1 MIAASPDESGTPVG
15 GDGDARPAGVSPYST
30 GGGGVTFERKVA
42 VKYLAQLLVGDGA
55 SELGDARRVASVA
68 FQQAPEHPV
77 DDLVVRAARP
87 DEQEPSL
94 VLALAVRRKPQIVSS
109 DESTR
114 KLIGQFVRAVIDAP
128 IDGPEFRVGLVV
140 SGPQTHAAQL
150 ATLATHAAV
159 QMDAPG
165 FFDLIDTPGK
175 FPAGVRDRLAHV
187 EQLVNH
193 ALRDLDEA
201 QADPTVIRHRT
212 WQVLSALE
220 VLMPTL
226 ESPDEADW
234 SDITNRL
241 VPVARGTD
249 LLGASRLRDRLVA
262 LAAECSPKSARID
275 LTLLRRGAHAALEA
289 TIRRH
294 ERGWHML
301 DGLHAMAL
309 ASVRREISSIDGVR
323 SVHVDRR
330 DSASELLEAV
340 GDAVGVVVTG
350 EPGVGKSAL
359 VLQACTDAS
368 AEKPDSLQVLCVNL
382 RGVPLL
388 VMNFE
393 NALDCPLE
401 ELFGELSA
409 PQRILV
415 VDGADAV
422 AEGQEMAFRHLVE
435 AARAS
440 DVKVIAVCAVETKQV
455 VHEALSDAL
464 GAPVPELVVSP
475 LTDAEI
481 AKIAGT
487 FPELRGLNANPR
499 SRELLRRLVVVDL
512 LVRGRVAGV
521 PLTDADAMNEVWQGL
536 VRRRE
541 SSERGS
547 PDARELALLQ
557 LAALELSG
565 GDRLAV
571 LGGIDPVALDGLR
584 HDRLLR
590 TSVDDEYWIGP
601 EFAHDELRRYAVARL
616 LLAHGD
622 PTAKLLQA
630 DVPRWSLSA
639 AQLACQARLAQP
651 DTATTPMLGRF
662 ATLQSSFDD
671 VVEASHETRW
681 GDVPTEALLT
691 LADPGPALADAW
703 PSLRAKEDAGVRR
716 LVRLVDQ
723 RHRHKNGMVNLSTVE
738 PVVRLLLA
746 EEAPWY
752 VGDFAESLLREWL
765 HAHIASRTPVGNP
778 LRILLR
784 ERLVSACRAADRRLS
799 EQREADA
806 AARATRTA
814 EQEGGSEIG
823 CFPRVAALNYGRRRE
838 RPDLPYE
845 ITEET
850 VLKLLALLGPD
861 LGADGEEI
869 LRRVRRDAPD
879 RLAPAVDDLPTACAV
894 ASYAPGLLAELT
906 EGYYFDD
913 DFEDGI
919 LRLDGFDDGI
929 RRHRSRGIG
938 SPWGA
943 AWNRGPFYPLLQAD
957 FTGGVRVINRLLNHA
972 ARVRVLTLASLGGPD
987 LAPDDA
993 MSAYQVELGITG
1005 TRRLYVGD
1013 DHVWRWYRGTGV
1025 GPDHCVS
1032 ALQALE
1038 RLCDERIRAGD
1049 PVNPLL
1055 AILLEGCE
1063 NLAMAGL
1070 IVGILVRHV
1079 EDAGSALDAFY
1090 PEPRIWELEVPRL
1103 VTEDSWPAGPAD
1115 GSVEADRRDWSLQHA
1130 AGVMVMEA
1138 NEDRQ
1143 AELRAFGEALV
1154 ANARRTIAT
1163 ARGRDATDADDG
1175 VNDAIEQEL
1184 ATFRNWAI
1192 TLDRDRYR
1200 PVQTPDG
1207 LYVQATPPEDLAEIL
1222 QQRIGDQQLGH
1233 EEIQLLHR
1241 YATRRQDKP
1250 TDAIDRDELVADIE
1264 VAQRILANQSAL
1276 IALNPWDL
1284 PTAVAAA
1291 ALQAHLLRGVDLP
1304 IEALT
1309 FAVDTVLQVGEGEA
1323 WPREYLAETAYF
1335 EQAADRSAA
1344 RALPLLLLPAGTQLR
1359 ALLDGTDERSLN
1371 ERAAKACVNLARVR
1385 SYEVRLHLA
1394 RSLDALWTTPC
1405 ADKTTCHHETGFRI
1419 AIETTRDCALGP
1431 RDPDEGRRQ
1440 LATLQEPITE
1450 SLAELRADSI
1460 ITSRLDAAIRS
1471 LAPAATANCCV
1482 SANALALLTALLDAQ
1497 QRSLLNAEHDT
1508 VDGRGT
1514 HTLVRARALLTLAE
1528 HGDDTAIYTQV
1539 DAYANHAFLLGHLLR
1554 TLSAAAEET
1563 TGRAAT
1569 ARQLWPN
1576 VMRRVLALHH
1586 AGRAPF
1592 GSGFIGGMT
1601 RAALLPDPSPDG
1613 EYRYREV
1620 EDEPIRW
1627 WNPLA
1632 LRGEVEEWLAIAE
1645 GNATCV
1651 DQLIAFLCA
1660 LDPLDQAAIGL
1671 PWIARLVLADPS
1683 RVATGSLS
1691 VSAWL
1696 IDVRAF
1702 ATDAGLGAQ
1711 WQEVV
1716 DALVVAGVSRL
1727 ALYSE

>member
-1 MIAASPDESGTPVG
+1 MG
-15 GDGDARPAGVSPYST
+15 GDGDARSAGVSPYST

-42 VKYLAQLLVGDGA
+42 VNYLAHLLVGDNTG
-55 SELGDARRVASVA
+55 ELGDARRVESVA
-68 FQQAPEHPV
+68 FQQAPEHSV
-77 DDLVVRAARP
+77 DDLVVQAARP

-114 KLIGQFVRAVIDAP
+114 KLIRQFVRAVIDAP

-140 SGPQTHAAQL
+140 SGRQTHAEHL
-150 ATLATHAAV
+150 ATLAAHAAV

-175 FPAGVRDRLAHV
+175 FPAAVRDRLTHV
-187 EQLVNH
+187 EQLVDR

-201 QADPTVIRHRT
+201 EADSTVVRHRT

-220 VLMPTL
+220 VLMPRL

-234 SDITNRL
+234 SEITNRL
-241 VPVARGTD
+241 VPFARGTD
-249 LLGASRLRDRLVA
+249 LVGASRLRDRLVDC
-262 LAAECSPKSARID
+262 AAEYSPKSARID
-275 LTLLRRGAHAALEA
+275 LTRLRRDTHAALD
-289 TIRRH
+289 TTVRRH
-294 ERGWHML
+294 ERGWRVL
-301 DGLHAMAL
+301 DRLHEMAL
-309 ASVRREISSIDGVR
+309 GSVRREISTLDGAR
-323 SVHVDRR
+323 RVHVDRR

-359 VLQACTDAS
+359 ALQECTDAS
-368 AEKPDSLQVLCVNL
+368 AEIPDSLEVLCVNL
-382 RGVPLL
+382 RDVPLL
-388 VMNFE
+388 VMDFE
-393 NALDCPLE
+393 TALDCPLE
-401 ELFGELSA
+401 EVFGELSA
-409 PQRILV
+409 PKRILV

-422 AEGQEMAFRHLVE
+422 AEGRETAFRHLVE

-440 DVKVIAVCAVETKQV
+440 DVKVIAVCAVEEKQV
-455 VHEALSDAL
+455 VHDALSDGL
-464 GAPVPELVVSP
+464 GAPVPEFAVPL

-481 AKIAGT
+481 ARIAGT
-487 FPELRGLNANPR
+487 FPELRDLNANPR

-512 LVRGRVAGV
+512 LVRGRVSGV
-521 PLTDADAMNEVWQGL
+521 PLTDAEAMNEVWQGL

-541 SSERGS
+541 ASERGT

-557 LAALELSG
+557 LADLELSG
-565 GDRLAV
+565 GDWLAV
-571 LGGIDPVALDGLR
+571 LGGIDPAALEGLR

-590 TSVDDEYWIGP
+590 ASVDEPFKIRP

-630 DVPRWSLSA
+630 EVPRWSLSA

-651 DTATTPMLGRF
+651 DTATTPMSGRF
-662 ATLQSSFDD
+662 ATLQSSFDEL
-671 VVEASHETRW
+671 VEAGHGTRW
-681 GDVPTEALLT
+681 GDVPTDALLT
-691 LADPGPALADAW
+691 LADPGPALSDAW
-703 PSLRAKEDAGVRR
+703 PSLRAKENAGLRR

-723 RHRHKNGMVNLSTVE
+723 RHRHKNGMVNLTTVE
-738 PVVRLLLA
+738 PVVRLLL
-746 EEAPWY
+746 EEETPWR
-752 VGDFAESLLREWL
+752 VGDFAERLLREWL
-765 HAHIASRTPVGNP
+765 LAHVASRTPAGNP
-778 LRILLR
+778 LRALLR
-784 ERLVSACRAADRRLS
+784 ERLVSTCQAADRRLA
-799 EQREADA
+799 EQRESSEA
-806 AARATRTA
+806 AARAGQTH
-814 EQEGGSEIG
+814 EPEGGLEAG
-823 CFPRVAALNYGRRRE
+823 CFPRVAALSYGTRRE
-838 RPDLPYE
+838 RSDLPYE

-850 VLKLLALLGPD
+850 LLEFLALLGPD
-861 LGADGEEI
+861 LGTDGEEI

-879 RLAPAVDDLPTACAV
+879 QLAPAVDDLPTARAV
-894 ASYAPGLLAELT
+894 ACYAPGLLAELA

-913 DFEDGI
+913 DFEDGV

-929 RRHRSRGIG
+929 RQHRLRLID

-957 FTGGVRVINRLLNHA
+957 FPAGVRVINRLLNHA
-972 ARVRVLTLASLGGPD
+972 ARIRALTLTSLGGAAM
-987 LAPDDA
+987 APADA
-993 MSAYQVELGITG
+993 MTAHRIELDITG
-1005 TRRLYVGD
+1005 TPQIYVGD

-1025 GPDHCVS
+1025 GPDPCVS

-1038 RLCDERIRAGD
+1038 RVCDERIEAGD
-1049 PVNPLL
+1049 PVNRLL
-1055 AILLEGCE
+1055 AILLEDCE
-1063 NLAMAGL
+1063 NLAMVGL
-1070 IVGILVRHV
+1070 LVGILVRHV
-1079 EDAGSALDAFY
+1079 ENAGSALDAFLA
-1090 PEPRIWELEVPRL
+1090 EPRIWELEVPRL
-1103 VTEDSWPAGPAD
+1103 ATEGGWLAGLSD
-1115 GSVEADRRDWSLQHA
+1115 RNVEADRRDWSLRHA

-1143 AELRAFGEALV
+1143 AELRALGEALV
-1154 ANARRTIAT
+1154 ANARRTIET
-1163 ARGRDATDADDG
+1163 VRGQDATDADEG
-1175 VNDAIEQEL
+1175 TNEPVEHEL
-1184 ATFRNWAI
+1184 ATVRNWAI
-1192 TLDRDRYR
+1192 TLDRDSYR
-1200 PVQTPDG
+1200 LLETPDG
-1207 LYVQATPPEDLAEIL
+1207 VYVQATPPEDLAEIL

-1233 EEIQLLHR
+1233 EAFRLLHR
-1241 YATRRQDKP
+1241 YATRRQAKP
-1250 TDAIDRDELVADIE
+1250 TDTIDRDELIADSE

-1291 ALQAHLLRGVDLP
+1291 ALEAHLLRGDDLP
-1304 IEALT
+1304 IESLT
-1309 FAVDTVLQVGEGEA
+1309 FAVSTVLQVGEGEA
-1323 WPREYLAETAYF
+1323 WTPEHLAETAYF
-1335 EQAADRSAA
+1335 EQGADRSAA
-1344 RALPLLLLPAGTQLR
+1344 RALPLLLLPVAAGLR
-1359 ALLDGTDERSLN
+1359 SLVDGTDGRSLY
-1371 ERAAKACVNLARVR
+1371 ERAANACVNLARVH

-1419 AIETTRDCALGP
+1419 ATETTRDCVLGQWN
-1431 RDPDEGRRQ
+1431 PDEGRHQ
-1440 LATLQEPITE
+1440 LATLQEPITD

-1471 LAPAATANCCV
+1471 LAHAATANCCV

-1497 QRSLLNAEHDT
+1497 RRTLLNAEHDT

-1514 HTLVRARALLTLAE
+1514 HTLVSARALLTLAE
-1528 HGDDTAIYTQV
+1528 HGDDTALYTQL
-1539 DAYANHAFLLGHLLR
+1539 DAYANRAFLLGHLLR

-1569 ARQLWPN
+1569 ARRLWPN
-1576 VMRRVLALHH
+1576 VMRHVLALHH
-1586 AGRAPF
+1586 ARRAPF
-1592 GSGFIGGMT
+1592 GSGFIGDLT

-1632 LRGEVEEWLAIAE
+1632 LRAEVEEWLAIAE

-1651 DQLIAFLCA
+1651 DQLIAFLRA
-1660 LDPLDQAAIGL
+1660 LDPPDQAAIGL

-1683 RVATGSLS
+1683 RVAAGPLN

-1696 IDVRAF
+1696 VGVRAF

-1711 WQEVV
+1711 WQQVV
-1716 DALVVAGVSRL
+1716 DALVVAGVRQL
-1727 ALYSE
+1727 ARYSE